1 MFAQMAYMEGDQKHP
16 FLEEAVSLTAE
27 FFERTKNHRSALTM
41 TQTLLS
47 IQERIF
53 AEQKPRKELLKTY

>member
-1 MFAQMAYMEGDQKHP
+1 MFAQVTYMEGDQKHP
-16 FLEEAVSLTAE
+16 FLEEAVSLMAE
-27 FFERTKNHRSALTM
+27 FYERTKNHRSALTM

-53 AEQKPRKELLKTY
+53 CSS